1 MAKMEIYMC
10 KSCSKYTFP
19 KKYFCSNCGSIDY
32 DLVEAGEGIVKEIS
46 LINHMLG
53 QKDWKPRNIANVE
66 TNLGICITVGIEG
79 NIEVGDLVTLS
90 SDNGVPIGK
99 KSR

>member
-1 MAKMEIYMC
+1 MGKMEIYMC

-32 DLVEAGEGIVKEIS
+32 DLIEAGSGIVKEIS

-66 TNLGICITVGIEG
+66 TNLGICITVGIED
-79 NIEVGDLVTLS
+79 NIEIGDLVTLS
-90 SDNGVPIGK
+90 LDNGVPIGK
-99 KSR
+99 RSR

>member
-1 MAKMEIYMC
+1 MGKMEIYMC

-32 DLVEAGEGIVKEIS
+32 DLVEAGSGIVKEIS

-53 QKDWKPRNIANVE
+53 HKDWKPRNIANVE

-79 NIEVGDLVTLS
+79 NIEIGDLVTLS

-99 KSR
+99 RSR

>member
-1 MAKMEIYMC
+1 
-10 KSCSKYTFP
+10 
-19 KKYFCSNCGSIDY
+19 
-32 DLVEAGEGIVKEIS
+32 
-46 LINHMLG
+46 MLG

-79 NIEVGDLVTLS
+79 NIEIGDLVTLS

-99 KSR
+99 RSR

>member
-1 MAKMEIYMC
+1 MGKMEIYMC

-32 DLVEAGEGIVKEIS
+32 DLVEAGSGIVKEIS

-66 TNLGICITVGIEG
+66 TNLGISITVGIEG
-79 NIEVGDLVTLS
+79 NIEIGDLVTLS

-99 KSR
+99 RSR

>member
-1 MAKMEIYMC
+1 MGKMEIYMC

-19 KKYFCSNCGSIDY
+19 KKYICSNCGSIDY
-32 DLVEAGEGIVKEIS
+32 DLVEAGSGIVKEIS

-79 NIEVGDLVTLS
+79 NIEIGDLVTLS
-90 SDNGVPIGK
+90 LDNGVPIGK
-99 KSR
+99 RSR

>member
-1 MAKMEIYMC
+1 MGKMEIYMC

-32 DLVEAGEGIVKEIS
+32 DLVEAGSGIVKEIS

-66 TNLGICITVGIEG
+66 TNLGICITVGIED
-79 NIEVGDLVTLS
+79 NIEIGDLVTLS
-90 SDNGVPIGK
+90 LDNGVPIGK
-99 KSR
+99 RSR

>member
-1 MAKMEIYMC
+1 MAKMEIYKC
-10 KSCSKYTFP
+10 NTCSKYTFP
-19 KKYFCSNCGSIDY
+19 KKYFCSNCGGIDY
-32 DLVEAGEGIVKEIS
+32 DLVEAQSGTVKEIS

-66 TNLGICITVGIEG
+66 TNLGICITVGIED
-79 NIEVGDLVTLS
+79 NIKVGDLVALS
-90 SDNGVPIGK
+90 LDNGVPIGK

>member
-1 MAKMEIYMC
+1 MGKMEIYMC

-32 DLVEAGEGIVKEIS
+32 DLVEAGAGIVKEIS

-79 NIEVGDLVTLS
+79 NIEIGDLVTLS

-99 KSR
+99 RSR